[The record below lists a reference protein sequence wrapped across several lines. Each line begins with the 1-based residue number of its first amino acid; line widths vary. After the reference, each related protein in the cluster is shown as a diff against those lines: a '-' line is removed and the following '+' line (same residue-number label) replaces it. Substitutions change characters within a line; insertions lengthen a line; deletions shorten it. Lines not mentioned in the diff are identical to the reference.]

1 MEIIVKGTLPEEESV
16 NAPAGMCT
24 EEPGDNCWLHL
35 D

>member
-1 MEIIVKGTLPEEESV
+1 MEIINNGCRPEDV
-16 NAPAGMCT
+16 VLDAGMCT